1 MGGIF
6 IIFLILTAVIAAI
19 LFSVLI
25 ILSKSGN
32 PFFPIKN
39 KIVSVYSEMIRLVKN
54 IKFSDLKNIRSFS
67 DLVEYFKIK
76 KISACES
83 DLNTYSKTELDI
95 NVLNCR
101 VQLTRLKE
109 GNNSYDAFGVEM
121 CGSIHTPDDNHNAS
135 LQISIS
141 DITEGRN
148 NIRAVKAKVKQWQVQ
163 GSSGFSYTSD
173 LGKLPHKTT
182 ILSDWT
188 NVAQLRLDWLLF
200 PREGK
205 RILQFD
211 ISILSTESHEEL
223 TASKYIFN
231 YDNPVFG
238 YIDLQENTE
247 RTKMLAVALAFAV
260 SAADGKL
267 FDCEIEYIKGWAREN
282 IDTSPCNVSD
292 AGSQF
297 DDKAKRKLEKALDE
311 TIAFFREGNV
321 LNVFDICREIV
332 DIAPVGLRYNVLEL
346 CLNVAK
352 ANGSVVSEE
361 LNMLRDMSFWLEVD
375 SEKFR
380 TMMEKI
386 LPISIMK
393 DKDVEAILGV
403 TSDMNPEYARVH
415 LNKEY
420 AKWNSRVT
428 NSDPQIQSQADQ
440 MLKLIAE
447 ARTQYVKK

>member
-1 MGGIF
+1 MVVWKSVELGCSRGI
-6 IIFLILTAVIAAI
+6 
-19 LFSVLI
+19 
-25 ILSKSGN
+25 
-32 PFFPIKN
+32 
-39 KIVSVYSEMIRLVKN
+39 
-54 IKFSDLKNIRSFS
+54 
-67 DLVEYFKIK
+67 
-76 KISACES
+76 C
-83 DLNTYSKTELDI
+83 
-95 NVLNCR
+95 
-101 VQLTRLKE
+101 
-109 GNNSYDAFGVEM
+109 
-121 CGSIHTPDDNHNAS
+121 
-135 LQISIS
+135 
-141 DITEGRN
+141 
-148 NIRAVKAKVKQWQVQ
+148 
-163 GSSGFSYTSD
+163 
-173 LGKLPHKTT
+173 
-182 ILSDWT
+182 
-188 NVAQLRLDWLLF
+188 
-200 PREGK
+200 EGK

-231 YDNPVFG
+231 YDNPFFG
-238 YIDLQENTE
+238 YLDLQENAE

-267 FDCEIEYIKGWAREN
+267 FDCEIEYIKDWAREN
-282 IDTSPCNVSD
+282 IDTSPCTVPG
-292 AGSQF
+292 AESQSH
-297 DDKAKRKLEKALDE
+297 DKAKRKLEKALDE
-311 TIAFFREGNV
+311 TIAFFRDGNV

-332 DIAPVGLRYNVLEL
+332 DIAPVARRYDVLEL

-375 SEKFR
+375 NEKFR

-386 LPISIMK
+386 LPVSIMK

-403 TSDMNPEYARVH
+403 TSDMSAEYARVH